1 MVDGHGDVSHVSRP
15 LKRDEGE
22 FAEWILLDGVSCP
35 KLQTVASAHTLICL
49 YRLQQLVQI

>member
-1 MVDGHGDVSHVSRP
+1 MVDGHGDVSRVSRP